1 MRVKGGAQLRNR
13 KRPVSIILYP
23 LLIYPLPFTLHPLPF
38 NLYTLHFQVPMPRSS
53 IYDILPPWSS
63 RIRPYPPG
71 KPIEEVERE
80 LGHTAIKLAS
90 NENPLGPSPKAQE
103 AIRNYLNHIH
113 FYPDGSGYYL
123 RKKLA
128 EIHGLPPEQI
138 ILGAGSTDL
147 IELVAKTFLSGSA
160 DEAITS
166 ESAFYMYRLAI
177 EDMGAGLVQT
187 PMRDLTFDLAAI
199 AHAITARTKVVYL
212 GNPNNPTGTIFTAEE
227 LDRFLAAI
235 PPRVLVVL
243 DEAYFEYV
251 QRPDY
256 SHSVDC
262 VRAGKNLLVLRTF
275 SKVHGL
281 AGIRLGYG
289 MGHPELIE
297 CLQRIRSPFNASS
310 LAQVAGM
317 AALDD
322 TEHVAKVG
330 GEQPPGDE
338 IFDRRVDARGSA
350 LHAFRR
356 ELPAGRYRPGLRRR
370 LHPFAARRHHR
381 AAHEALRF
389 PHLSARDGGKTRGKR
404 AVSGSAANA
413 CSEDSRRHTVDS
425 RQGQVERG
433 LSRSRGFSMTQC
445 W

>member
-1 MRVKGGAQLRNR
+1 
-13 KRPVSIILYP
+13 
-23 LLIYPLPFTLHPLPF
+23 
-38 NLYTLHFQVPMPRSS
+38 MPRSP

-103 AIRNYLNHIH
+103 AIRKHLKNIH

-123 RKKLA
+123 RQKLA
-128 EIHGLPPEQI
+128 EIQGLPPEQI

-166 ESAFYMYRLAI
+166 ESAFYMYRLAV
-177 EDMGAGLVQT
+177 EDMGAALVQT
-187 PMRDLTFDLAAI
+187 PMRDSTFDLTAM
-199 AHAITARTKVVYL
+199 AHAVTSRSKVVYL
-212 GNPNNPTGTIFTAEE
+212 GNPNNPTGTLFTADE
-227 LDRFLAAI
+227 LERFLGALPA
-235 PPRVLVVL
+235 RVLVVL

-251 QRPDY
+251 QQADY
-256 SHSVDC
+256 SRSVDA
-262 VRAGKNLLVLRTF
+262 VRAGKNILVLRTF

-289 MGHPELIE
+289 MGHPDLIA

-322 TEHVAKVG
+322 REHVAASVENNRREMKFLTGELALLGVRYTPSAGNFLLIDTGRDCEEDFIRLLHEGVIVRPMKLYGFPTSLRVTVGRHPENERFVEALQRVLAKTVG
-330 GEQPPGDE
+330 GK
-338 IFDRRVDARGSA
+338 
-350 LHAFRR
+350 H
-356 ELPAGRYRPGLRRR
+356 
-370 LHPFAARRHHR
+370 
-381 AAHEALRF
+381 
-389 PHLSARDGGKTRGKR
+389 
-404 AVSGSAANA
+404 
-413 CSEDSRRHTVDS
+413 
-425 RQGQVERG
+425 
-433 LSRSRGFSMTQC
+433 
-445 W
+445 

>member
-1 MRVKGGAQLRNR
+1 
-13 KRPVSIILYP
+13 
-23 LLIYPLPFTLHPLPF
+23 
-38 NLYTLHFQVPMPRSS
+38 MPRSP
-53 IYDILPPWSS
+53 IYEILPPWSS

-80 LGHTAIKLAS
+80 LGHPAIKLAS
-90 NENPLGPSPKAQE
+90 NENPLGPSPKAQA
-103 AIRNYLNHIH
+103 AIRHYLENIH

-123 RKKLA
+123 REKLS
-128 EIHGLPPEQI
+128 EIHSLPPHQI

-147 IELVAKTFLSGSA
+147 IELVAKTFLSGCS

-177 EDMGAGLVQT
+177 EDMGAGLVQV
-187 PMRDLTFDLAAI
+187 PMRELTFDLPAI
-199 AHAITARTKVVYL
+199 AHAVTPRTKVIYL
-212 GNPNNPTGTIFTAEE
+212 GNPNNPTGTLFTADE
-227 LDRFLAAI
+227 LDRFLDAI

-256 SHSVDC
+256 SRSVEL
-262 VRAGKNLLVLRTF
+262 VRAGRNLLVLRTF

-289 MGHPELIE
+289 LGHPDLIE

-322 TEHVAKVG
+322 HEHIERSV
-330 GEQPPGDE
+330 E
-338 IFDRRVDARGSA
+338 SN
-350 LHAFRR
+350 RR
-356 ELPAGRYRPGLRRR
+356 EMKFLTGELTLMGVRYTPSAGNFLLVDTGRDCEEDFIRLLHEGVIVRPMKLYGFPTSLRVTAGRHEENEKFL
-370 LHPFAARRHHR
+370 
-381 AAHEALRF
+381 EALQRV
-389 PHLSARDGGKTRGKR
+389 LTT
-404 AVSGSAANA
+404 SG
-413 CSEDSRRHTVDS
+413 
-425 RQGQVERG
+425 
-433 LSRSRGFSMTQC
+433 RSQESGVRSQ
-445 W
+445 